1 MLWPIQGQLAN
12 PLFSLSYWR
21 NVNTVSNVN
30 NEILLFKTGD
40 SIEMDLEETSI
51 LAMGKFAKTMY

>member
-1 MLWPIQGQLAN
+1 
-12 PLFSLSYWR
+12 
-21 NVNTVSNVN
+21 
-30 NEILLFKTGD
+30 LLFKTGD